1 MQNLYHKLL
10 NQNLPAE
17 SFARQ
22 ALSLLESQL
31 REISLLA
38 LHDWSQLKIS
48 LPNFFQAIVALSRP
62 AWGAWNGLL
71 HALRKQRRNSLR
83 DADETTRE
91 KIQQAKLL
99 KSLLSQLDQKRGN

>member
-1 MQNLYHKLL
+1 MQNLYRKLL

-17 SFARQ
+17 PFARQ

-48 LPNFFQAIVALSRP
+48 SPDLFQAIAALSRP
-62 AWGAWNGLL
+62 AWGSWNGLL
-71 HALRKQRRNSLR
+71 YALRKQRRNSLR
-83 DADETTRE
+83 DADETMRE

-99 KSLLSQLDQKRGN
+99 KALLSQFD